1 MAYDFNTPQTSNSE
15 ERLAFYQVWLRAVT
29 QPKPET
35 FQDLANRPDA
45 TLGRA
50 FLWIALVSIVTYI
63 IGVIVN
69 LLVSAIFQ
77 TPSIYQQLFSSGS
90 SAFAG
95 IGAMLLPM
103 ICGVVITPL
112 LSIAGASISAGL
124 VQLISKMLGGTG
136 TFTKQ
141 IYATACYSMPVAL
154 IVGTIGS
161 IPFLGACIGI
171 LVGIYAMVLLA
182 MAIKGVQ
189 GFGWGQAIGTIAIL
203 WAGIAI
209 IAGCCAVI
217 VVAGLAAMAPSFRD
231 IFQNIQDQIHL
242 LIV

>member
-1 MAYDFNTPQTSNSE
+1 MAYDFNTPQTSSTN
-15 ERLAFYQVWLRAVT
+15 ERLPFYTVWIRAVT

-50 FLWIALVSIVTYI
+50 FLWIFLVSMVVYI
-63 IGVIVN
+63 ISFLVN
-69 LLVSAIFQ
+69 ILVSSLMGTA
-77 TPSIYQQLFSSGS
+77 SVYQQFASGS
-90 SAFAG
+90 SSG
-95 IGAMLLPM
+95 IGAILLPL
-103 ICGVVITPL
+103 ICGAPISGL
-112 LSIAGASISAGL
+112 LAIAGAAISSGL

-141 IYATACYSMPVAL
+141 LYATACYSVPVSL
-154 IVGTIGS
+154 VIGLLGFIPLLGYCIV
-161 IPFLGACIGI
+161 F
-171 LVGIYAMVLLA
+171 LVGIYAIVLLA

-203 WAGIAI
+203 WAGIAVLL
-209 IAGCCAVI
+209 GCCAVI
-217 VVAGLAAMAPSFRD
+217 VIAGLSALAPAFRN

-242 LIV
+242 LTV